1 LYIRRKRRIFEAYFL
16 LKKIFYPYFLNEI
29 YIYSCGGLRNF
40 GGSTMLFEEEEEEEE
55 EEEPEEEEW

>member
-1 LYIRRKRRIFEAYFL
+1 MFEAYFL

-29 YIYSCGGLRNF
+29 YIYHLWWLRNF

-55 EEEPEEEEW
+55 EESEEEEW

>member
-1 LYIRRKRRIFEAYFL
+1 MFEAYFL

-29 YIYSCGGLRNF
+29 YIYSCGDLRNF
-40 GGSTMLFEEEEEEEE
+40 GGSTMLFEEEEESEEE

>member
-1 LYIRRKRRIFEAYFL
+1 MFEAYFL
-16 LKKIFYPYFLNEI
+16 LERIFYVSFLSEI

-55 EEEPEEEEW
+55 EEPEEEW